1 MQTLILAT
9 EYVIQIWPLQSLKGN
24 IRFICYYR
32 YQTLATTTD
41 QDQNEKENVSSG
53 KRLVADWVLGL
64 GEPATQLEVLQG
76 STEDPEVSSK
86 IIVLGARNVF
96 ILHHTGV
103 LIFCKKLD
111 FPPVAML
118 SYPSGKLL
126 SLFLN

>member
-1 MQTLILAT
+1 MVILF
-9 EYVIQIWPLQSLKGN
+9 VIIH
-24 IRFICYYR
+24 R

-86 IIVLGARNVF
+86 IVVLGTRNVF

>member
-1 MQTLILAT
+1 M
-9 EYVIQIWPLQSLKGN
+9 
-24 IRFICYYR
+24 
-32 YQTLATTTD
+32 ATTTD
-41 QDQNEKENVSSG
+41 NHDQSETENVSSG

-64 GEPATQLEVLQG
+64 GEPATQLEVLQS
-76 STEDPEVSSK
+76 STEDPESSK
-86 IIVLGARNVF
+86 IVVLGIRNIF

-126 SLFLN
+126 SFFSITLIMFYKERLKILNSRYLLRFN

>member
-1 MQTLILAT
+1 MIKAKSSLLIR
-9 EYVIQIWPLQSLKGN
+9 PFCN
-24 IRFICYYR
+24 FICYYR

-86 IIVLGARNVF
+86 IVVLGARNVF